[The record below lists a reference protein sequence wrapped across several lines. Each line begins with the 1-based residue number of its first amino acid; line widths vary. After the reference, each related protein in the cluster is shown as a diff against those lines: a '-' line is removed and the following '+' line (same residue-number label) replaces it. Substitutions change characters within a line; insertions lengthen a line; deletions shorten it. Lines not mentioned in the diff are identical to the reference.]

1 MMRYKSRPGVVLT
14 QIHGEYLL
22 VSSRS
27 LRELCPFVT
36 SLNESSAF
44 LWKQLQNG
52 ASEEELLRAVAEE
65 YEVEEPEA
73 LRGVI
78 RSFLEQ
84 MQAMHY
90 LLEEG

>member
-1 MMRYKSRPGVVLT
+1 MRYKTRSGVVLT
-14 QIHGEYLL
+14 QIRGEYLL
-22 VSSRS
+22 VSSS
-27 LRELCPFVT
+27 TLRELCPFVT
-36 SLNESSAF
+36 TVNETSAF

-52 ASEEELLRAVAEE
+52 ATEEELLLAVAEE

>member
-1 MMRYKSRPGVVLT
+1 MRYKTRSGVVLT
-14 QIHGEYLL
+14 QIREEYLL
-22 VSSRS
+22 VSSS
-27 LRELCPFVT
+27 TLRELCPFVT
-36 SLNESSAF
+36 TVNETSAF

-52 ASEEELLRAVAEE
+52 ATEEELLLAVAEE
-65 YEVEEPEA
+65 YEVDDPEV

>member
-1 MMRYKSRPGVVLT
+1 MRYKTRSGVVLT
-14 QIHGEYLL
+14 QIRGEYLL
-22 VSSRS
+22 VSSRT

-36 SLNESSAF
+36 TVNETSAF
-44 LWKQLQNG
+44 LWRELQKG
-52 ASEEELLRAVAEE
+52 ATEEELLQAVAGE
-65 YEVEEPEA
+65 YEVDDPEA

>member
-1 MMRYKSRPGVVLT
+1 MRYKTRSGVVLT
-14 QIHGEYLL
+14 QIRGEYLL
-22 VSSRS
+22 VSSS
-27 LRELCPFVT
+27 TLRELCPFVT
-36 SLNESSAF
+36 TVNETSAF

-52 ASEEELLRAVAEE
+52 ATEEELLLAVAEE
-65 YEVEEPEA
+65 YEVDDPEV